1 MQPWFFL
8 SRRHIG
14 VGAIRLSD
22 NAVQGQAM
30 MISLNNIYGM
40 LTGVM
45 IIALLLT
52 VLLPRPA
59 AKAPA
64 GAH

>member
-1 MQPWFFL
+1 
-8 SRRHIG
+8 
-14 VGAIRLSD
+14 
-22 NAVQGQAM
+22 M
-30 MISLNNIYGM
+30 MISLNNIYRM

-45 IIALLLT
+45 IVALLLT

-59 AKAPA
+59 GKAPA